1 MTNWGQWFVPDN
13 TVNEVCCCEPCTL
26 LRPLAGTVTAL
37 PRGWA
42 RPVARDKEHLDDT
55 AVRLITQWFENV

>member
-1 MTNWGQWFVPDN
+1 MAVERAPYSA
-13 TVNEVCCCEPCTL
+13 
-26 LRPLAGTVTAL
+26 PLPVVDLPRAANAGTVTAL

-42 RPVARDKEHLDDT
+42 HPVARDKEHLDDT